1 MTSAFGLISLVTV
14 AIRHVGGQTYAHA
27 YTWIHRLAMQRGL
40 IPAYC
45 TTIADADSRKRYADK
60 LELVN
65 GIDPYE
71 IRRSE
76 WQDNVD
82 LWPAITHV
90 HVCMYLI
97 LSPSPYTKDLL
108 NYKSLDCYQNF
119 VQGWVRE
126 DCLLVLSTHSLVLPQ
141 MAL

>member
-1 MTSAFGLISLVTV
+1 
-14 AIRHVGGQTYAHA
+14 
-27 YTWIHRLAMQRGL
+27 MQRGL
-40 IPAYC
+40 IRAYC
-45 TTIADADSRKRYADK
+45 TTIADADSKKRYEDK

-71 IRRSE
+71 IPRSE

-97 LSPSPYTKDLL
+97 LSPSPYTKEDLL

-126 DCLLVLSTHSLVLPQ
+126 VLVKAVDNKRIVIGKVIADCSYCYCTTTISTVVGSLK
-141 MAL
+141 

>member
-1 MTSAFGLISLVTV
+1 MLEDNLAAFGFK
-14 AIRHVGGQTYAHA
+14 
-27 YTWIHRLAMQRGL
+27 WIHSAMQSGL
-40 IPAYC
+40 IPAYSA
-45 TTIADADSRKRYADK
+45 TIADADSKKRYADK
-60 LELVN
+60 LDLVN

-71 IRRSE
+71 IPRSE

-97 LSPSPYTKDLL
+97 LSPSPYTKEDLL

-119 VQGWVRE
+119 VRGWVRE
-126 DCLLVLSTHSLVLPQ
+126 VLVKTVDAKRIVIGKVSAEFQMLLAV
-141 MAL
+141 

>member
-1 MTSAFGLISLVTV
+1 M
-14 AIRHVGGQTYAHA
+14 HA
-27 YTWIHRLAMQRGL
+27 CTWIHRLAMQRGL

-76 WQDNVD
+76 W
-82 LWPAITHV
+82 P
-90 HVCMYLI
+90 
-97 LSPSPYTKDLL
+97 
-108 NYKSLDCYQNF
+108 
-119 VQGWVRE
+119 
-126 DCLLVLSTHSLVLPQ
+126 
-141 MAL
+141 

>member
-40 IPAYC
+40 IMHIDA
-45 TTIADADSRKRYADK
+45 TIADADSRKRYADK

-71 IRRSE
+71 I
-76 WQDNVD
+76 
-82 LWPAITHV
+82 PAEE
-90 HVCMYLI
+90 
-97 LSPSPYTKDLL
+97 
-108 NYKSLDCYQNF
+108 
-119 VQGWVRE
+119 R
-126 DCLLVLSTHSLVLPQ
+126 
-141 MAL
+141 MAR

>member
-1 MTSAFGLISLVTV
+1 M
-14 AIRHVGGQTYAHA
+14 
-27 YTWIHRLAMQRGL
+27 LAMQRGL
-40 IPAYC
+40 IPAYYA
-45 TTIADADSRKRYADK
+45 TITDADSKKRYADK
-60 LELVN
+60 LDLVN

-71 IRRSE
+71 IPRNE

-97 LSPSPYTKDLL
+97 LCPSPYTKEDLL

-126 DCLLVLSTHSLVLPQ
+126 VLVKAVDNKRIVIGKVIVLLLISTSVGSLKSAPLHSFTCR
-141 MAL
+141 